1 MRRVF
6 LALCLIATFTIVEL
20 PSQATASYVTLILRN
35 IATNDFDEWKVK
47 SSQQCTQTTGKIR
60 QDSEDFEETWYV
72 GQAGSEIRFW
82 WSRLS
87 GEADATV
94 LVNNVV
100 VFKGRCMH
108 AGNGTVR
115 MIDTC
120 AYPLVYK
127 TRGGGPYLLDRRDC
141 NATHVLFATS
151 MSPPHFGNR

>member
-6 LALCLIATFTIVEL
+6 LALCLIVTFTIVEL

-35 IATNDFDEWKVK
+35 IATNDFDEWNVK

-72 GQAGSEIRFW
+72 GQVGSEIRFW

-120 AYPLVYK
+120 AYPPK
-127 TRGGGPYLLDRRDC
+127 QIRCRR
-141 NATHVLFATS
+141 LQLPFGTS
-151 MSPPHFGNR
+151 SDWSDSGVAVHRCES